1 MANRR
6 PVESTE
12 IALELPETAKR
23 YEGSITDF
31 VDDLRGAERV
41 DMSPRAYENSI
52 WDDLADR
59 EGQRRLMQQANKSR
73 ALATW
78 RNPASRHSAA

>member
-23 YEGSITDF
+23 YEGSVTDF
-31 VDDLRGAERV
+31 IDDLRGAERV
-41 DMSPRAYENSI
+41 DMAPRAYENTI
-52 WDDLADR
+52 WDSLADR
-59 EGQRRLMQQANKSR
+59 VGQHRLTQQANKSR

-78 RNPASRHSAA
+78 RNPASRYSAG

>member
-6 PVESTE
+6 PVENTT
-12 IALELPETAKR
+12 IPLELPETATR
-23 YEGSITDF
+23 YEGSLTDF

-41 DMSPRAYENSI
+41 DMSPRDFERSI
-52 WDDLADR
+52 WDNLDDR
-59 EGQRRLMQQANKSR
+59 EGQRRLVQQANKSR

-78 RNPASRHSAA
+78 RNPAPRYSAG